1 MSSLIIESK
10 SCPGTKEIS
19 VLKNDKVFKRK
30 KQVLHCDITID
41 INMFKSLDEIKSVV
55 NKIRNRIIVGWNKL

>member
-30 KQVLHCDITID
+30 KQVLHCEVTID
-41 INMFKSLDEIKSVV
+41 INTFKSLDENVAKDILYKHFKEIIK
-55 NKIRNRIIVGWNKL
+55 